1 MYMKISLLV
10 VGDEILL
17 GQVTDSNAARIG
29 QLLFA
34 RGLGIAEKLTVGDSL
49 EEIRRGLQYLRERAH
64 VILVSGGLGPTR
76 DDLTQEALAGF
87 AGRRLVENAEA
98 KRDLLALLERRGRPV
113 NEIQL
118 RQCRMPEGAEALPN
132 AMGTAPGTWLEH
144 EDRLFIAMPGVPY
157 ELEHMLAYQVL
168 PKLENLPRSGV
179 LLHRTLLTGGIAES
193 DLAAR
198 LESWAEGLPPE
209 YQLAYLPA
217 LGTVR
222 LRLTATLPEKEQAT
236 AGLDAH
242 FEEMAHLV
250 EDVVVARSDMGMEE
264 RLGETLLKNKLWLST
279 AESCTGGSISR
290 SITSVAG
297 ASRYYRGGVVSYQ
310 NDIKISTLGVP
321 ATLLETE
328 GAVSEACVRAMVEG
342 ALGAFKA
349 DVALSTSGI
358 AGPGGGSPGKP
369 VGTVWLACGDASG
382 IEAKCYHLPWD
393 RRRNIEAATTYSLL
407 LLWNLLRQ
415 RGYR

>member
-1 MYMKISLLV
+1 MKIALLV

-29 QLLFA
+29 QLLYA

-49 EEIRRGLQYLRERAH
+49 EEIRRGLGHLAEHAR
-64 VILVSGGLGPTR
+64 VILVSGGLGPTL

-87 AGRRLVENAEA
+87 VGRPLVENPEA
-98 KRDLLALLERRGRPV
+98 KNNLLALLERRGRPV
-113 NEIQL
+113 NAIQL
-118 RQCRMPEGAEALPN
+118 RQCRMPEGAEVLPN

-144 EDRLFIAMPGVPY
+144 DQKVFIAMPGVPY
-157 ELEHMLAYQVL
+157 ELETMLQNQVL
-168 PKLENLPRSGV
+168 PRLERLPRSGV

-198 LESWAEGLPPE
+198 VESWAAGLPPE

-222 LRLTATLPEKEQAT
+222 LRLTATLSRERQDA

-242 FEEMAHLV
+242 FEAMTHLL
-250 EDVVVARSDMGMEE
+250 EDAVVARGDVGIED
-264 RLGETLLKNKLWLST
+264 RLGEILLNNKLGLST
-279 AESCTGGSISR
+279 AESCTGGSISKR
-290 SITSVAG
+290 ITSVAG
-297 ASRYYRGGVVSYQ
+297 ASQYYRGGLVCYQ
-310 NDIKISTLGVP
+310 NDVKISTLSVP

-342 ALGAFKA
+342 ALDAFKA
-349 DVALSTSGI
+349 DVAMSTSGI

-369 VGTVWLACGDASG
+369 VGTVWLACGDAAG
-382 IEAKCYHLPWD
+382 IEAKCHHFPWD
-393 RRRNIEAATTYSLL
+393 RHRNIEAATAYSLL
-407 LLWNLLRQ
+407 HLWKFLRQ
-415 RGYR
+415 RGYC

>member
-1 MYMKISLLV
+1 MKIALLV

-29 QLLFA
+29 QLLYA

-49 EEIRRGLQYLRERAH
+49 EEIRRGLGHLAEHAR
-64 VILVSGGLGPTR
+64 VILVSGGLGPTL

-87 AGRRLVENAEA
+87 AGRPLVENPEA
-98 KRDLLALLERRGRPV
+98 KSNLLALLERRGRPV
-113 NEIQL
+113 NAIQL
-118 RQCRMPEGAEALPN
+118 RQCRMPEGAEVLPN

-144 EDRLFIAMPGVPY
+144 DHKVFIAMPGVPY
-157 ELEHMLAYQVL
+157 ELETMLQNQVL
-168 PKLENLPRSGV
+168 PRLERLPRSGV
-179 LLHRTLLTGGIAES
+179 LLHRTILTGGIAES

-198 LESWAEGLPPE
+198 VESWAAGLPPE

-222 LRLTATLPEKEQAT
+222 LRLTATLSRERQDA

-242 FEEMAHLV
+242 FEAMTHLL
-250 EDVVVARSDMGMEE
+250 EDAVVARGDVGIED
-264 RLGETLLKNKLWLST
+264 RLGEILLNNKLGLST
-279 AESCTGGSISR
+279 AESCTGGSISKR
-290 SITSVAG
+290 ITSVAG
-297 ASRYYRGGVVSYQ
+297 ASQYYRGGLVCYQ
-310 NDIKISTLGVP
+310 NDVKISTLSVP

-342 ALGAFKA
+342 ALDAFKA
-349 DVALSTSGI
+349 DVAMSTSGI

-369 VGTVWLACGDASG
+369 VGTVWLACGDAAG
-382 IEAKCYHLPWD
+382 IEAKCHHFPWD
-393 RRRNIEAATTYSLL
+393 RHRNIEAATAYSLL
-407 LLWNLLRQ
+407 HLWKFLRQ
-415 RGYR
+415 RGYC

>member
-1 MYMKISLLV
+1 MKIALLV

-29 QLLFA
+29 QLLYA

-49 EEIRRGLQYLRERAH
+49 EEIRRGLGHLAEHAR
-64 VILVSGGLGPTR
+64 VILVSGGLGPTL

-87 AGRRLVENAEA
+87 AGRPLVENPEA
-98 KRDLLALLERRGRPV
+98 KSNLLALLERRGRPV
-113 NEIQL
+113 NAIQL
-118 RQCRMPEGAEALPN
+118 RQCRMPEGAEVLPN

-144 EDRLFIAMPGVPY
+144 DQKVFIAMPGVPY
-157 ELEHMLAYQVL
+157 ELETMLQNQVL
-168 PKLENLPRSGV
+168 PRLERLPRSGV

-198 LESWAEGLPPE
+198 VESWAAGLPPE

-222 LRLTATLPEKEQAT
+222 LRLTATLSRERQDA

-242 FEEMAHLV
+242 FEAMTHLL
-250 EDVVVARSDMGMEE
+250 EDAVVARGDVGIED
-264 RLGETLLKNKLWLST
+264 RLGEILLNNKLGLST
-279 AESCTGGSISR
+279 AESCTGGSISKR
-290 SITSVAG
+290 ITSVAG
-297 ASRYYRGGVVSYQ
+297 ASQYYRGGLVCYQ
-310 NDIKISTLGVP
+310 NDVKISTLSVP

-342 ALGAFKA
+342 ALDAFKA
-349 DVALSTSGI
+349 DVAMSTSGI

-369 VGTVWLACGDASG
+369 VGTVWLACGDAAG
-382 IEAKCYHLPWD
+382 IEAKCHHFPWD
-393 RRRNIEAATTYSLL
+393 RHRNIEAATAYSLL
-407 LLWNLLRQ
+407 HLWKFLRQ
-415 RGYR
+415 RGYC